1 MFISYYTIITFWV
14 NFFSN
19 VYILVNT
26 IFECSYLFFGWEI
39 DHPQSMYVTRGMG
52 RRGGGS
58 SKMFT
63 DAYSGRGVSRTHLHY
78 LLPYFC
84 LMLSCFICRNLS
96 LLSFKKGAFVRIGY
110 FSQMRFI
117 PVVMKE
123 AFFTLNCF
131 SKPKFAKTVL
141 ILIK

>member
-1 MFISYYTIITFWV
+1 
-14 NFFSN
+14 
-19 VYILVNT
+19 
-26 IFECSYLFFGWEI
+26 
-39 DHPQSMYVTRGMG
+39 
-52 RRGGGS
+52 
-58 SKMFT
+58 MFT
-63 DAYSGRGVSRTHLHY
+63 DAYSGRGASRTHLHY

-123 AFFTLNCF
+123 AFFYFKLLFQTKVSQNGLNF
-131 SKPKFAKTVL
+131 NQIES
-141 ILIK
+141 

>member
-1 MFISYYTIITFWV
+1 
-14 NFFSN
+14 
-19 VYILVNT
+19 
-26 IFECSYLFFGWEI
+26 
-39 DHPQSMYVTRGMG
+39 
-52 RRGGGS
+52 
-58 SKMFT
+58 MFT
-63 DAYSGRGVSRTHLHY
+63 DAYRGRGVSRTHLHY

-131 SKPKFAKTVL
+131 SKPKLAKTVL